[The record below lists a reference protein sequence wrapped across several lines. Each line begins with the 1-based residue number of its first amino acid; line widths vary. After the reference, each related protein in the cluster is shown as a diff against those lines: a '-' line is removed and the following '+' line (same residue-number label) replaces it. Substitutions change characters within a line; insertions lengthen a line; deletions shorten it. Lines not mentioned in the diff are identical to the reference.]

1 VLKHGFYNAL
11 GGVIRIGLSI
21 IIVPLL
27 IRLIGIED
35 FGIWTLSSS
44 IIGIATLAEGGLTI
58 STTFFLS
65 KDISNNDRDGISETL
80 TLTFTAMLLMSSI
93 AALTVYFGSDFF
105 VSLFPHLPS
114 EKQLQSLE
122 AVKLGSFFLW
132 AKLLQQH
139 LIGLIQAYEKYGS
152 LNVLGVV
159 QHITINLGLIIVAIS
174 GGNVIEMMK
183 WQVLQG
189 FLFLIVYVIISKKI
203 AGSIRLSL
211 GWNKIKAIAV
221 FKYSSVAWLGS
232 LGGAFFAQGDRLIV
246 GSILDARNL
255 GIYAAITSIASQI
268 NTLSALP
275 ISPLLPKLTKL
286 LAHKNF
292 EASEI
297 KKILKQGVEINAS
310 IAFFLGSLI
319 FVASERILELA
330 LKQTY
335 DVQVNQSLKIVSI
348 VYTIYSLNAVGYYTL
363 YALNKTKTC
372 TMIHLCSSVLSISLI
387 ALLTK
392 HMGLSGSAIGNCGYI
407 LTFLMTVKVFSTL
420 NFRIFLLTK
429 WLLFPFLW
437 FISILLVNSTF
448 YNLNVETR
456 ILIYILQVLILFSW
470 FVGVNFM
477 NKWKA
482 QKMS

>member
-65 KDISNNDRDGISETL
+65 KDISSNDRVGISETL
-80 TLTFTAMLLMSSI
+80 TLTFTAMFIMSSI
-93 AALTVYFGSDFF
+93 AALIVYFGSDLF
-105 VSLFPHLPS
+105 VSLFPHLPN

-122 AVKLGSFFLW
+122 TVKIGSLFLW

-139 LIGLIQAYEKYGS
+139 LIGLIQAYEKYGL
-152 LNVLGVV
+152 LNLLGAI
-159 QHITINLGLIIVAIS
+159 QNIAINLGLIIVAIS
-174 GGNVIEMMK
+174 SGNIIEMMK
-183 WQVLQG
+183 WQALQG
-189 FLFLIVYVIISKKI
+189 FLFLIVYIVTGKKI
-203 AGSIRLSL
+203 VGSIRPSL
-211 GWNKIKAIAV
+211 GWNRIKAAAV
-221 FKYSSVAWLGS
+221 FRYSSVAWLGS

-275 ISPLLPKLTKL
+275 ISPLLPKITKL
-286 LAHKNF
+286 LAHKEL

-297 KKILKQGVEINAS
+297 KKILKQGIEINAG

-319 FVASERILELA
+319 FVTSETILKIA
-330 LKQTY
+330 LKQAY
-335 DVQVNQSLKIVSI
+335 DVNVNQSLQIAGI
-348 VYTIYSLNAVGYYTL
+348 IYTIYSLNALGYYVL

-372 TMIHLCSSVLSISLI
+372 TIIHLCSSVLSIFLI
-387 ALLTK
+387 TLLTK
-392 HMGLSGSAIGNCGYI
+392 KMGLSGSAIGNCGYI
-407 LTFLMTVKVFSTL
+407 LTFLMTVKAL
-420 NFRIFLLTK
+420 NILDLSIFLLAK
-429 WLLFPFLW
+429 WLLVPSLW
-437 FISILLVNSTF
+437 LISVILINSNF
-448 YNLNVETR
+448 HYLNIEAR

-470 FVGVNFM
+470 FFGVNFIS
-477 NKWKA
+477 KWRT
-482 QKMS
+482 